1 KFQLYCG
8 TYSGLNTLVSDPTT
22 GYMEFNVRNNSSGDS
37 VIGND
42 LELLGTVTPGTK
54 NAVVINGLGNAP
66 NGAVSTFGNLKI
78 GDTQELIGYKAA
90 AATTNGVKFSSV
102 TLRGGTSTFSPHSSD
117 FGPTTQA
124 GTFLILNDVSE
135 SVAGSGILM
144 NGLDSLIL
152 TGTGTYTGPT
162 LVQQGRLFLNGINT
176 GGGTITNVI
185 GTTLGGNGTNSGLV
199 QV

>member
-22 GYMEFNVRNNSSGDS
+22 GYMEFNIRNNGPGDS
-37 VIGND
+37 IIGND
-42 LELLGTVTPGTK
+42 LELLGTVSPGTK

-66 NGAVSTFGNLKI
+66 NGAVSTLGNLKI

-102 TLRGGTSTFSPHSSD
+102 TLRGGTATFSPHSSD
-117 FGPTTQA
+117 FGATTQA
-124 GTFLILNDVSE
+124 GTFFILNDVGE
-135 SVAGSGILM
+135 SVGGSGLTM
-144 NGLDSLIL
+144 NGLDTLTL

-162 LVQQGRLFLNGINT
+162 LVQQGKLFLNGLNT
-176 GGGTITNVI
+176 GGGPITNAA
-185 GTTLGGNGTNSGLV
+185 GTTLGGNGT
-199 QV
+199 